1 MNSYPYQLSCETDDN
16 YLIATERSKQQTVE
30 KEYFKLAITSNLLNF
45 QKITNKNNGKEK
57 SWRASQSY
65 N

>member
-45 QKITNKNNGKEK
+45 KKITNKHNGKGK
-57 SWRASQSY
+57 SWRAFQSY

>member
-45 QKITNKNNGKEK
+45 KKSQIKIMVKE
-57 SWRASQSY
+57 
-65 N
+65 NLGELINLTL